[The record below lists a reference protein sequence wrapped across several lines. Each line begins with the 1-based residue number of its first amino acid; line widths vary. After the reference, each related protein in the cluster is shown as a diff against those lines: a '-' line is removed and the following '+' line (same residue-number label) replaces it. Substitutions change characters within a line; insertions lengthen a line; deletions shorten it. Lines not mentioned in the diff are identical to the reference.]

1 MKSEKEMAKIL
12 HDAGFRISGKIGNSE
27 YIARDTRNGNVL
39 SVRRAKFK
47 PTEHNKAM
55 GEKMHFMQNLYKA
68 YRAAIAAGL
77 PTLHDAKNHRIL
89 TPIARFM
96 QLNNKAVSKF
106 GNDYKLSADK
116 FVLSAGPLPLPD
128 NVKAEKEG
136 SNIKLTWDAYTG
148 NNEEVKQHKIGIALV
163 IENSAPVL
171 HIGLHT
177 RADSS
182 ATIPF
187 GGLAGAITVIL
198 FVYDHRKGYRKRSSA
213 QTSLSV

>member
-47 PTEHNKAM
+47 PTEQNKKM
-55 GEKMHFMQNLYKA
+55 GEQMHFMQNLYKA
-68 YRAAIAAGL
+68 YRAAVVAGL
-77 PTLHDAKNHRIL
+77 PTLHDRKNRRIL

-96 QLNNKAVSKF
+96 QLNNKAVTKV
-106 GNDYKLSADK
+106 GNEYKLAADK
-116 FVLSAGPLPLPD
+116 FILSAGPLPHPD
-128 NVKAEKEG
+128 NVKAEKDG
-136 SNIKLTWDAYTG
+136 SNIKVTWDAYTG
-148 NNEEVKQHKIGIALV
+148 NNEDVKKHKIGIALV

-187 GGLAGAITVIL
+187 GGLAGAITVVL
-198 FVYDHRKGYRKRSSA
+198 FVYDHRKDHPRRSSA
-213 QTSLSV
+213 QITLTV